1 MKITEIAIKKSVGTA
16 LVTITIVLLGV
27 FSIPRIPVS
36 FWPEFIAPSLVIIT
50 PYPGVGPEEI
60 EEQIA
65 KPLEEELSTIDG
77 VEEIETS
84 CMDGI
89 CRVIVRFDWGMD
101 FEETKINVQEK
112 TNKARARFP
121 REALEP
127 QVLQVQD
134 FIPPGIELG
143 FYSEKRDLNEVR
155 NFVDTKL
162 KNRFLRLENV
172 ATAQL
177 FGGFESHIAIKVQ
190 ADKLIAQ
197 GISFPQIAAV
207 VAAENRDV
215 SVGKMESEYNE
226 NIIRTAGKFSEVES
240 VGNTIITYRNG
251 LPVYLRD
258 VATISFENKEQRSR
272 SRLNGKEIVGLSI
285 REKSG
290 GNTVAMVDE
299 VKELLS
305 DLRAIIPDDIQVEI
319 IRDQSLF
326 IKKSIR
332 SVLNNAFIGAI
343 LASIIILLF
352 LGNLRNT
359 LIIVLSIPVSIIATF
374 ILIEKLGLSINT
386 ISLGGLAL
394 GVGLIVDSSVVV
406 IENIFR
412 HLEESKQ
419 ERFATVVSATREV
432 GIAITS
438 STLTSVVV
446 FLPLAFLVGLAAVL
460 LGELALTVVFALSFS
475 IIVALTLVP
484 ALSFKL
490 MRVNNQQSSWS
501 VITRTWQN
509 LFMRLVEIYRPSIAL
524 ALRHPWL
531 TLLVAVLLLVG
542 SIGLIVPVLDVEL
555 LPAINEGEFRI
566 ELNMPEGTRLE
577 VTDQICQQVENY
589 LAARSDVEKYYAVIG
604 QTARIGETKTNTANI
619 TVKLTS
625 TDQES
630 INQTMAEVRHFCEQ
644 IPAVRSV
651 VEILTGTQG
660 METKSVNVRLNGSDL
675 QVLTQ
680 TGEEIFNRLRAVPG
694 VVNLQSSIQEGL
706 PEYVL
711 HIDRARVADLG
722 LNYADIA
729 ATLRFAYLGSII
741 SRFSAFGDEYDITLQ
756 LDDNQAGTIN
766 ELMNLPLLNRFGQTV
781 PLHAVTRLELGSSPS
796 EIKRFDQQRVIEF
809 KADVAGRSSREVN
822 AEIRR
827 IMARMPLP
835 PDYFITYAGMSKGI
849 RDSFTSLGYALL
861 IAIFLVY
868 VVMGSQFN
876 SFIHPF
882 TIAFSIPLAVI
893 GLLLGLL
900 VFGAAISTNAFL
912 GGIMLVGIVVNNGI
926 LLIDYIGQLRAKGM
940 NKIEAIINGA
950 AVRLRPILITSLTT
964 IFGML
969 PIALGLGEG
978 GEALKP
984 LGAVVVGGLAASTFL
999 TLIIIPVIYSLMDRL
1014 STRGR

>member
-1 MKITEIAIKKSVGTA
+1 
-16 LVTITIVLLGV
+16 
-27 FSIPRIPVS
+27 
-36 FWPEFIAPSLVIIT
+36 
-50 PYPGVGPEEI
+50 
-60 EEQIA
+60 
-65 KPLEEELSTIDG
+65 
-77 VEEIETS
+77 
-84 CMDGI
+84 
-89 CRVIVRFDWGMD
+89 
-101 FEETKINVQEK
+101 
-112 TNKARARFP
+112 
-121 REALEP
+121 
-127 QVLQVQD
+127 
-134 FIPPGIELG
+134 
-143 FYSEKRDLNEVR
+143 
-155 NFVDTKL
+155 
-162 KNRFLRLENV
+162 
-172 ATAQL
+172 
-177 FGGFESHIAIKVQ
+177 
-190 ADKLIAQ
+190 
-197 GISFPQIAAV
+197 
-207 VAAENRDV
+207 
-215 SVGKMESEYNE
+215 
-226 NIIRTAGKFSEVES
+226 
-240 VGNTIITYRNG
+240 
-251 LPVYLRD
+251 
-258 VATISFENKEQRSR
+258 
-272 SRLNGKEIVGLSI
+272 
-285 REKSG
+285 
-290 GNTVAMVDE
+290 MVDE

-305 DLRAIIPDDIQVEI
+305 DLRAVIPNDIQVEI

-419 ERFATVVSATREV
+419 ERFTTVVSATREV

-438 STLTSVVV
+438 STMTSVVV

-490 MRVNNQQSSWS
+490 MRVNNHQSAWS
-501 VITRTWQN
+501 SITRAWQN
-509 LFMRLVEIYRPSIAL
+509 LFKRLVEIYRPSIGL

-531 TLLVAVLLLVG
+531 TLLVALLLLVG
-542 SIGLIVPVLDVEL
+542 AIGLIIPVLDVEL

-577 VTDQICQQVENY
+577 VTDEISQQVENY
-589 LAARSDVEKYYAVIG
+589 LEARSDVEKYYAVIG

-625 TDQES
+625 SDKQTIS
-630 INQTMAEVRHFCEQ
+630 QTMVEIRGFCEQ

-660 METKSVNVRLNGSDL
+660 METKPVNVRLNGSDL
-675 QVLTQ
+675 QVLAQ
-680 TGEEIFNRLRAVPG
+680 TGEEIFNRLRRVPG

-711 HIDRARVADLG
+711 HIDRTRAADLG

-729 ATLRFAYLGSII
+729 ATLRFAYLGSVI

-756 LDDNQAGTIN
+756 LDEDQAGTIN
-766 ELMNLPLLNRFGQTV
+766 DLMNLPLLNRSGQTV
-781 PLHAVTRLELGSSPS
+781 PLHALARVELGTSPS

-822 AEIRR
+822 AEIRQ
-827 IMARMPLP
+827 IMAGMPLP

-849 RDSFTSLGYALL
+849 KDSFTSLGYALL

-940 NKIEAIINGA
+940 SKMEAIVNGA
-950 AVRLRPILITSLTT
+950 SVRLRPILITSLTT